1 MASWHSRGGRPS
13 TRRRSSTSCRRT
25 WTTCAPSSRRS
36 ASAYRKRMR
45 TKSSKLWGSTADEA
59 TRMED
64 YARIL
69 DFLPQGHPDQSKF
82 HREPL
87 AYALGV
93 DEFKL
98 FELVPKE
105 GVSLSVGQRV
115 YIGKEVDMRA
125 EVLHVK
131 RRVGYEELTTAAQK
145 ELPFVIA
152 ETVKEKEDKFVDFFN
167 RAQAITT
174 RFHMLELLPGLGKKT
189 MWAILEEHKKGPFKS
204 FQDLDQRVP
213 SVHHP
218 EKLIAKRIEMEI
230 SDPTQKYRLFVAR

>member
-1 MASWHSRGGRPS
+1 
-13 TRRRSSTSCRRT
+13 
-25 WTTCAPSSRRS
+25 
-36 ASAYRKRMR
+36 
-45 TKSSKLWGSTADEA
+45 
-59 TRMED
+59 MED

-69 DFLPQGHPDQSKF
+69 DYLPQGHPDQSKF

-105 GVSLSVGQRV
+105 GVSLSIGQKV
-115 YIGKEVDMRA
+115 YIGKDLEKRT

-131 RRVGYEELTTAAQK
+131 RRVSFEELTTAAQK
-145 ELPFVIA
+145 ELPFVIQ
-152 ETVKEKEDKFVDFFN
+152 ETVKEKEAKFVDFFN

-189 MWAILEEHKKGPFKS
+189 MWAILEERKKGPFTS
-204 FQDLDQRVP
+204 FKHLETRVT

>member
-1 MASWHSRGGRPS
+1 MEESYVSLAELKVILEKEKAVRGEVNPEQQYS
-13 TRRRSSTSCRRT
+13 LSH
-25 WTTCAPSSRRS
+25 
-36 ASAYRKRMR
+36 
-45 TKSSKLWGSTADEA
+45 
-59 TRMED
+59 
-64 YARIL
+64 AR
-69 DFLPQGHPDQSKF
+69 
-82 HREPL
+82 
-87 AYALGV
+87 GV

-105 GVSLSVGQRV
+105 GVTLSVGQRV
-115 YIGKEVDMRA
+115 YIGKDVEMRK

-145 ELPFVIA
+145 ELPFVIQ
-152 ETVKEKEDKFVDFFN
+152 ETVKEKEAKFVDFFN

-189 MWAILEEHKKGPFKS
+189 MWGILEERKKGPFKS